1 MTSPPIVDLHEDI
14 AFYYTSMGAGQPL
27 GGYGEDLEGRQ
38 ADIPKYSRANV
49 RIVFAAVFPEANVYQ
64 GGEGYPT
71 PSSSRLL
78 MLDQVKTY
86 YSIARIHSVEIVEG
100 WSQARK
106 ILEAPQWRLG
116 LLLHLE
122 GADPLV
128 DALDLEVLYRLGF
141 RSLGLTWNHDN
152 RWAASCKTRRDY
164 GLTVEGEELV
174 KKAGELGVIVD
185 LAHASDKTVA
195 DAASAS
201 PKPVIVSH
209 ANFRWKVD
217 SPRNVGEEAVESV
230 VSKDGVI
237 GYSLISTLITRDRH
251 PTLHDVARQIV
262 EFVEVYGHRHLA
274 IGTDYHG
281 LLDIKPP
288 AGLESIDKLPLLL
301 KALGEAGLSDRQ
313 VEAVAYGN
321 IARVLMEVLPEA

>member
-1 MTSPPIVDLHEDI
+1 MATPPVVDLHEDI
-14 AFYYTSMGAGQPL
+14 SFYYASMGAGQPL
-27 GGYGEDLEGRQ
+27 GGYAEDLEGRQ
-38 ADIPKYSRANV
+38 ADLPKYSRANV
-49 RIVFAAVFPEANVYQ
+49 RIVFAAVFPESNVYQ

-78 MLDQVKTY
+78 LLDQVKTY
-86 YSIARIHSVEIVEG
+86 YALSSIHGVEIIESWRSAQEV
-100 WSQARK
+100 
-106 ILEAPQWRLG
+106 LEAPRWRLG

-122 GADPLV
+122 GADALA
-128 DALDLEVLYRLGF
+128 DILDLELLHRLGF

-164 GLTVEGEELV
+164 GLTQSGEDLV
-174 KKAGELGVIVD
+174 KKAAELGVIID

-217 SPRNVGEEAVESV
+217 SPRNVGEEAVEAV
-230 VSKDGVI
+230 VSKGGVI
-237 GYSLISTLITRDRH
+237 GYSLISTLITRGRH
-251 PTLHDVARQIV
+251 PTLHDVASQMA

-281 LLDIKPP
+281 LLDIRPP
-288 AGLESIDKLPLLL
+288 TGLESIDRLPRLLE
-301 KALGEAGLSDRQ
+301 ALADAGLSDRQ
-313 VEAVAYGN
+313 IEAIAYGN
-321 IARVLMEVLPEA
+321 IARVIREVLPES